1 MKILLVGFTCLVLAA
16 CSHQSSPLTPTG
28 TTEPSADALSSHKG
42 PNHFDPPPIKGYDTS
57 KWHDLSFKTP
67 KYVFGRALVSLL
79 PTGENLKRVAE
90 SQGLEYLGK
99 DLVAFPDGTVVD
111 CISDF
116 EGVKPR
122 WQYQLSH

>member
-16 CSHQSSPLTPTG
+16 CGQQSSPVTPTG
-28 TTEPSADALSSHKG
+28 TAAPSADGLASHKG
-42 PNHFDPPPIKGYDTS
+42 SNHFDPPPIKGYDTA
-57 KWHDLSFKTP
+57 KWHDLSFNSP
-67 KYVFGRALVSLL
+67 KYVLGRALVDLP

-90 SQGLEYLGK
+90 SQGLQYLGK

-111 CISDF
+111 FISDF